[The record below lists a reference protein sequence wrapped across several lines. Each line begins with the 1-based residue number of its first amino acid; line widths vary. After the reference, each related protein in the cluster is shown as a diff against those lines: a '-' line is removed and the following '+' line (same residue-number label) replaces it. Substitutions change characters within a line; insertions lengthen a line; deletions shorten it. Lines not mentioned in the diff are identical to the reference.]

1 MNVSAPPRRPDQ
13 PTVLVLRA
21 LGLGDTLTGV
31 PALRALRR
39 RWPEHRLVLAAPHHL
54 GLWLQRLGVVDGVLD
69 TRDLAPLPW
78 TGDRPDVAV
87 DLHGRGPESQRL
99 LQPLRPRQLVAFRC
113 PAAGIVD
120 GPTWYADEH
129 EVDRWLRMVG
139 DFGATGNREELVLD
153 DPLARGPAVVVHPGA
168 ASRSRCWPAERWR
181 AVVDWLVGRGHPVI
195 VTGSADERR
204 LCAAVS
210 GVRAQNLAGRLDLEA
225 LARTVADARLVLSGD
240 TGVAHVA
247 TAYRTRSVL
256 LFGPTPPAHWGPAV
270 DLDRHA
276 VLWYGSAGTAGD
288 PHGSEVDPTLARISV
303 ADVLAAATPFLDT
316 PRLGVTTPGYRSQR

>member
-1 MNVSAPPRRPDQ
+1 MNVPAPMTEQ

-21 LGLGDTLTGV
+21 LGLGDTLTGI
-31 PALRALRR
+31 PALRALRQ
-39 RWPEHRLVLAAPHHL
+39 RWPDHRLVLAAPHQL
-54 GLWLQRLGVVDGVLD
+54 GTWMQRLGVVDGVLD
-69 TRDLAPLPW
+69 TYDLTPLTW
-78 TGDRPDVAV
+78 TGEPPDVAV

-113 PAAGIVD
+113 PAAGVVD

-139 DFGATGNREELVLD
+139 YFGATGHRDDLVLD
-153 DPLARGPAVVVHPGA
+153 DPPSRGAAVVVHPGA

-181 AVVDWLVGRGHPVI
+181 AVVDRLVEHGHPVI
-195 VTGSADERR
+195 VTGSANESA
-204 LCAAVS
+204 LCAAVA
-210 GVRAQNLAGRLDLEA
+210 GERAQNLAGRLDLEG
-225 LARTVADARLVLSGD
+225 LARTVADARLVLCGD

-270 DLDRHA
+270 DLDRHS
-276 VLWYGSAGTAGD
+276 VLWYGASGTVGD
-288 PHGSEVDPTLARISV
+288 PHGSEVDPTLARITV
-303 ADVLAAATPFLDT
+303 ADVLDAATSILA
-316 PRLGVTTPGYRSQR
+316 TTGLAASTAGIQKP